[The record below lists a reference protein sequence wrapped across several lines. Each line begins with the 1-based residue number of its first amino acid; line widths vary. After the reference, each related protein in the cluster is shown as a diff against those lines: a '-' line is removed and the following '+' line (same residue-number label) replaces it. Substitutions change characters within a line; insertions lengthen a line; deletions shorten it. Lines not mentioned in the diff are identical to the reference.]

1 MSRVIGCLLL
11 LLSLGGP
18 LRAQSPRASLP
29 LVPDSLRALLQAA
42 RTPAAQQ
49 AALLRITA
57 AYAANVD
64 SAGTVAYAQAAAA
77 LARERADL
85 AALGRAHSLQGFLL
99 LQLGAPTA
107 AAPLLQRAE
116 RQLTA
121 APLAWQ
127 ADNHSYLA
135 WLLGDTDQPAPG
147 MRYLR
152 RAYAEYGHL
161 GNVAAQAELSG
172 TATVIY
178 LYQGRGDSAAYVLLR
193 AARQQHRLGLVTEEA
208 NTLGNLAS
216 VLHQLNRLPEA
227 GRYARQAL
235 TTLQRLGDESHQ
247 PPVFQTLGNIA
258 WARHRPA
265 EAVPYYHAAIR
276 LLRAQHQEGNLV
288 STYGSLA
295 GALSDLG
302 QGDSAIYYQTR
313 ALRLTQQLGLTSQVA
328 VEMSALAYVYARLH
342 RWPEA
347 ERWASASLA
356 AQGTKLLQNERSL
369 LVLAQAAE
377 ARGDFREAMRYER
390 QVRRVAD
397 ARAIRE
403 SEELVQKERARFDT
417 DRAEQQVA
425 LLTARTQLQDDAQEL
440 ERLRYQ
446 RQVLGLA
453 GSLLLLL
460 LLGGGALWYVRRRQA
475 RQEEALRNRL
485 AADLHD
491 DVGTLLSQISL
502 QSGLLQEGLAD
513 PAAQRQHLSQIT
525 EASRSAVRQLND
537 VVWSLDAHNDNLQ
550 QLADRL
556 RDYAYEVLEP
566 TGAQV
571 QVEVPEQLPAI
582 TLPVL
587 LRRNLYLIYKES
599 LHNIIKHA
607 ATATH
612 IHIRLRL
619 QGPLL
624 LLDINDNAS
633 IPVLATGESG
643 SRPARR
649 SGHGLRNMQARA
661 EAIGGQLTS
670 TPHSDGAG
678 FGVQLRVPV
687 Q

>member
-1 MSRVIGCLLL
+1 MSRIVGCLLV
-11 LLSLGGP
+11 LLSLGGS
-18 LRAQSPRASLP
+18 LRAQSGRGSLP
-29 LVPDSLRALLQAA
+29 PAPDSLRARLQSA
-42 RTPAAQQ
+42 RTPAARQ
-49 AALLRITA
+49 AAQLRVAA
-57 AYAANVD
+57 AYAAAVD
-64 SAGTVAYAQAAAA
+64 SVGTMAYAQAAAA
-77 LARERADL
+77 LARSRADS

-99 LQLGAPTA
+99 LQLGFPTA

-116 RQLTA
+116 RQLAT

-127 ADNHSYLA
+127 ADNHGYLA

-152 RAYAEYGHL
+152 RAYAEYGRL
-161 GNVAAQAELSG
+161 GNAAAQAELSG

-193 AARQQHRLGLVTEEA
+193 AARQQHRLGLAQEEA
-208 NTLGNLAS
+208 NTLGTLAT
-216 VLHQLNRLPEA
+216 VLHQLDRLPEA
-227 GRYARQAL
+227 ERYARQAL
-235 TTLQRLGDESHQ
+235 ATLLRLGNEPYQ
-247 PPVFQTLGNIA
+247 APVYQTLGNIA

-265 EAVPYYHAAIR
+265 EAVPHYRAAIR
-276 LLRAQHQEGNLV
+276 LLRKLNQEGNLV
-288 STYGSLA
+288 PTYGSLA

-302 QGDSAIYYQTR
+302 QGDSAIYYQTK
-313 ALRLTQQLGLTSQVA
+313 ALRLTQQLGLSTQAA
-328 VEMSALAYVYARLH
+328 VEMSSLAYIYAHLR

-347 ERWASASLA
+347 ERWARASLA
-356 AQGTKLLQNERSL
+356 AQGTKLLQNERPL

-377 ARGDFREAMRYER
+377 ARRDFREALRYER
-390 QVRRVAD
+390 EVRRLAA
-397 ARAIRE
+397 ARATRE
-403 SEELVQKERARFDT
+403 SQELVQKERARFET

-425 LLTARTQLQDDAQEL
+425 LLTARTQVQADQQEL

-446 RQVLGLA
+446 RQLLGLA
-453 GSLLLLL
+453 GTLLLLL
-460 LLGGGALWYVRRRQA
+460 LLGGTALWYVRRRQA
-475 RQEEALRNRL
+475 RREEALRNRL

-571 QVEVPEQLPAI
+571 QVEVPEHLPAL

-599 LHNIIKHA
+599 LHNILKHA

-612 IHIRLRL
+612 IHIRLQL
-619 QGPLL
+619 QGSLL
-624 LLDINDNAS
+624 RLTIDDNAPS
-633 IPVLATGESG
+633 LVLADGEI

-670 TPHSDGAG
+670 APHPDGAG
-678 FGVQLRVPV
+678 FGVQLRVPM
-687 Q
+687 